1 MAFEPL
7 TGGLFLNPAMSGPLA
22 LASGAFSII
31 GQLGAAQARAEEAK
45 LRAFNLETEKIMAK
59 AQGIQSARLRNEA
72 FKEAKAINDTLFL
85 SRSDELTTS
94 QEAFYRKQKEKTG
107 EDVSNINLMTFMNQ
121 LKYTQEVSAEKR
133 KVRPSLLAGVLSAGT
148 AAFDTYSKYQDVK

>member
-1 MAFEPL
+1 MAVDPL
-7 TGGLFLNPAMSGPLA
+7 SGAAFLNPALAGPLV
-22 LASGAFSII
+22 LASGALSVI

-72 FKEAKAINDTLFL
+72 FKEAKAINDTIFL
-85 SRSDELTTS
+85 SKSDELTTS
-94 QEAFYRKQKEKTG
+94 QEAFYKGQKEKTG
-107 EDVSNINLMTFMNQ
+107 DDVSNINLMTFMNQ

-133 KVRPSLLAGVLSAGT
+133 KGRTSLLAGVLSAGIT
-148 AAFDTYSKYQDVK
+148 AFDTHSKYQDVT